1 MVEHHNYIGTI
12 NSGILLCDKVAIIN
26 INALY
31 IPKVTR
37 KDGFKCCHKQM
48 VTTWGDRQ
56 RNYFDL
62 IITQCIPVLKWASI
76 NKSIMNQLK
85 VQPHPPDTAY
95 SNIYTVT
102 ICWLFLHVQVCL
114 NQFVL
119 VQSNQIFSSFII
131 KYWLSTQNMWDI
143 FNNYCWASYQCLSYV
158 CSKSKPFC
166 PWGSINLPLFLWY
179 PWFGTEII
187 QVWQWPEHGM
197 TAVLVSFW
205 S

>member
-1 MVEHHNYIGTI
+1 MVTKTDKLTKKKKTKKSWERGLWASQMVEHHNYTGTI
-12 NSGILLCDKVAIIN
+12 SSGILLCDKVAIIN

-85 VQPHPPDTAY
+85 VQPHPPDTTY
-95 SNIYTVT
+95 SNIYTVNNLLIIFACT
-102 ICWLFLHVQVCL
+102 GMLKSIC
-114 NQFVL
+114 
-119 VQSNQIFSSFII
+119 FSSVQPNIFIF
-131 KYWLSTQNMWDI
+131 Y
-143 FNNYCWASYQCLSYV
+143 
-158 CSKSKPFC
+158 
-166 PWGSINLPLFLWY
+166 
-179 PWFGTEII
+179 
-187 QVWQWPEHGM
+187 H
-197 TAVLVSFW
+197 
-205 S
+205 